1 MSGYKLTGANGDSI
15 TFDNN
20 TFVLNP
26 SLIGLGIP
34 PTSVRID
41 ESSRSGGVWRHT
53 RRAVRN
59 IDLPVTVFGADAVTV
74 ETNLRRLGR
83 LTQDTLGPT
92 VLTAIRDSGDLTME
106 LHYTGGA
113 ELSYGGD
120 TGGDQWAKLVLSF
133 QAPQP
138 FWESATEESFSITS
152 GQTGRG
158 LLPQLSKLRLSSSQS
173 LGVINVDNT
182 SDVDVYPVYEV
193 SGPIT
198 GLTVSNG
205 VESWGFNVTVDVG
218 DTVEV
223 DTEAGTVTGT
233 GGVNLYAILNSAPK
247 LFSFPPGETTVTVEG
262 TSTNLNTRITC
273 RYQLRYEVVH
283 G

>member
-1 MSGYKLTGANGDSI
+1 MSGYKITGANGDTI
-15 TFDNN
+15 TFDYESY
-20 TFVLNP
+20 VLNP
-26 SLIGLGIP
+26 SLLGLGIP

-41 ESSRSGGVWRHT
+41 ESSRSGGVWRNT

-59 IDLPVTVFGADAVTV
+59 VDLPVTVVGSSASDV
-74 ETNLRRLGR
+74 ETKLRRLSR

-92 VLTAIRDSGDLTME
+92 VLTALRDSGDLTLE

-120 TGGDQWAKLVLSF
+120 SGGDQWARLVLSF

-138 FWESATEESFSITS
+138 FWESATEQSFSVTA
-152 GQTGRG
+152 GDTGRG

-173 LGVINVDNT
+173 LGIIDVDNT
-182 SDVDVYPVYEV
+182 SDVNVYPIYEV
-193 SGPIT
+193 AGPIT

-205 VESWGFNVTVDVG
+205 TDSWGFNTTIAEG
-218 DTVEV
+218 DAVEV
-223 DTEAGTVTGT
+223 DTEAGTVTGVD
-233 GGVNLYAILNSAPK
+233 GANLYSILSPAPK
-247 LFSFPPGETTVTVEG
+247 LFFFPPGETTITIEG
-262 TSTNLNTRITC
+262 TSTNLNTRVTC
-273 RYQLRYEVVH
+273 RYNLRYEVVH

>member
-1 MSGYKLTGANGDSI
+1 MSYSLTGANGDVI
-15 TFDNN
+15 TFDNSN
-20 TFVLNP
+20 YVLNP
-26 SLIGLGIP
+26 SLLGLGIP

-41 ESSRSGGVWRHT
+41 ESSRDGGVWRNS
-53 RRAVRN
+53 RRTVRN
-59 IDLPVTVFGADAVTV
+59 IDLPVTVVGDDATDV
-74 ETNLRRLGR
+74 ETKLRRLSR

-92 VLTAIRDSGDLTME
+92 VLTAIRDSGNLTMG

-113 ELSYGGD
+113 ELEYGGD
-120 TGGDQWAKLVLSF
+120 AGGDQWARLVLSF

-138 FWESATEESFSITS
+138 FWESADEESFSVTA
-152 GQTGRG
+152 GNTGRG

-182 SDVDVYPVYEV
+182 SDVNVYPVYEV

-205 VESWGFNVTVDVG
+205 TDSWGFNITVDEG
-218 DTVEV
+218 ETYEV
-223 DTEAGTVTGT
+223 DTEAGTVSSISGE
-233 GGVNLYAILNSAPK
+233 NLYNILNPAPK
-247 LFSFPPGETTVTVEG
+247 LFSFPPGETTITVEG

-273 RYQLRYEVVH
+273 RYALRYEVVH

>member
-1 MSGYKLTGANGDSI
+1 MSGYKITGANGDTI
-15 TFDNN
+15 TFDYESY
-20 TFVLNP
+20 VLNP
-26 SLIGLGIP
+26 SLLGLGIP

-41 ESSRSGGVWRHT
+41 ESSRSGGVWRNT

-59 IDLPVTVFGADAVTV
+59 VDLPVTVVGSSASDV
-74 ETNLRRLGR
+74 ETKLRRLSR

-92 VLTAIRDSGDLTME
+92 VLTALRDSGDLTLE

-120 TGGDQWAKLVLSF
+120 SGGDQWARLVLSF

-138 FWESATEESFSITS
+138 FWESATEQSFSVTA
-152 GQTGRG
+152 GDTGRG

-173 LGVINVDNT
+173 LGIIDVDNT
-182 SDVDVYPVYEV
+182 SDVNVYPIYEV
-193 SGPIT
+193 AGPIT

-205 VESWGFNVTVDVG
+205 TDSWGFNTTIAEG
-218 DTVEV
+218 DAVEV
-223 DTEAGTVTGT
+223 DTEAGTVTGID
-233 GGVNLYAILNSAPK
+233 GANLYSILSPAPK
-247 LFSFPPGETTVTVEG
+247 LFFFPPGETTITIEG
-262 TSTNLNTRITC
+262 TSTNLNTRVTC
-273 RYQLRYEVVH
+273 RYNLRYEVVH